1 MSSQY
6 SSEHTGVS
14 PINSS
19 INSEGPTYHSVFI
32 NDRFHPYI
40 ETAFTTF
47 TLNNS
52 KNRVYACVF
61 MMVDG
66 FSRRVG
72 STNWK
77 YDDHDHLLQVRFR
90 NNSTVLNLTPQHR
103 QKPSGSDSILLDK
116 IISSTGE
123 FLLKNTAPVVTAP
136 VVTAPVRIHSP
147 VRIRSPVRNSDDIF
161 SRNGYSYSY
170 NDIQYYMDFIIHNR
184 NTHERHSTIYNE
196 VVKLVWAYLFETQ
209 GHFRTKRWFR
219 RNRIPP
225 RQFR

>member
-19 INSEGPTYHSVFI
+19 INSEDLTYHSVFI

-61 MMVDG
+61 MMVDC

-77 YDDHDHLLQVRFR
+77 YDDRDHLLQIRFR

-103 QKPSGSDSILLDK
+103 QKPSGSESILLEK
-116 IISSTGE
+116 IISSTGQ
-123 FLLKNTAPVVTAP
+123 FLLKNPTP
-136 VVTAPVRIHSP
+136 VVTAPVRIQSP
-147 VRIRSPVRNSDDIF
+147 VRIRSPVRNSNNLYR
-161 SRNGYSYSY
+161 RNGYSYSY

-184 NTHERHSTIYNE
+184 NTHECHSMTYNE
-196 VVKLVWAYLFETQ
+196 VVKLVWAYLFETK

-219 RNRIPP
+219 RNRIPA
-225 RQFR
+225 RQYR